1 VLLYRGVLAVGMI
14 VLGGIVLVRMLGF
27 GVRLETLPGIVLG
40 AAMLALG
47 AHRISLIVRSRR
59 GPAR

>member
-1 VLLYRGVLAVGMI
+1 MLLYRGVLAVGMI
-14 VLGGIVLVRMLGF
+14 VLGGIVLVRMLGL

-47 AHRISLIVRSRR
+47 AHRMSLILRSLR
-59 GPAR
+59 GSAR